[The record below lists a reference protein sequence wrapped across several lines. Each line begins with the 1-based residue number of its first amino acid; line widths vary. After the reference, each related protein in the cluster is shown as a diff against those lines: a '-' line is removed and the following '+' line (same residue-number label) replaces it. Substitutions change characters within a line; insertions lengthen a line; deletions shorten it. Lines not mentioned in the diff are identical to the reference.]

1 MNNNQNKN
9 FAENAKKVLK
19 ENGINTDKINGA
31 KINSLLENLSAED
44 KNKINNLLNDKKA
57 LESVLNSDKAKA
69 LMKMF
74 GVK

>member
-9 FAENAKKVLK
+9 FTENAKKVLK
-19 ENGINTDKINGA
+19 ENGINTDKINGDRV
-31 KINSLLENLSAED
+31 NSLLENLSVED